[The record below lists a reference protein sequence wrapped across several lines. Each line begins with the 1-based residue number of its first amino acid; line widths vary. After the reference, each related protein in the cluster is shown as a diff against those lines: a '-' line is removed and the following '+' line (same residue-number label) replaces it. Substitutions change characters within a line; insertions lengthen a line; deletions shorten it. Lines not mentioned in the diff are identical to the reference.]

1 VSEAVKDDTYL
12 QNEFIT
18 TVQQRGAEVIKAR
31 KLSSA
36 ASAAKAIVDHIHDW
50 VFGTPEGEFVS
61 MAVYS
66 DGSYGIKE
74 GLIYSFPVTTKDGEY
89 KIVQGLSISEFSR
102 KKMDATAAEL
112 EDEKGAAAEFL
123 Q

>member
-1 VSEAVKDDTYL
+1 
-12 QNEFIT
+12 
-18 TVQQRGAEVIKAR
+18 VIKAR

-36 ASAAKAIVDHIHDW
+36 ASAAKAIVDHMHDW
-50 VFGTPEGEFVS
+50 IFGTPKDEFVS

-74 GLIYSFPVTTKDGEY
+74 GLIYSFPVTTNNGEY
-89 KIVQGLSISEFSR
+89 KIVQNLSISEFSR

-112 EDEKGAAAEFL
+112 IDEKAAAAEFL